1 MDGLM
6 HPMNWPGFPYYGF
19 GMIFWWIIF
28 LAIGFL
34 VYQDANKKGMNGLLW
49 FILVVLPVVGVIFLL
64 LYVVIRESHESS
76 ETERDKVLNILKERY
91 AKGEITREEYLR
103 MKEDLEKF

>member
-1 MDGLM
+1 
-6 HPMNWPGFPYYGF
+6 
-19 GMIFWWIIF
+19 
-28 LAIGFL
+28 
-34 VYQDANKKGMNGLLW
+34 
-49 FILVVLPVVGVIFLL
+49 VGVIFLL